1 MEQKQSKLNPY
12 SAKSLNAKLTL
23 ASYQYHNTGKSDLTD
38 EVYDQLFHE
47 LKAYVDTI
55 NWDEVSPIDLF
66 DPITTRVGAPI
77 SGFLPKIKHDE
88 QLLSLKNVFSIEA
101 IKEELD
107 RNRTLILNP
116 KLDGLAISLTYR
128 DGKLVRAVTRGDGEE
143 GENILHTVS
152 SILTVPRL
160 LPFAANLNV
169 RGEMVITK
177 HAFKKINEYRLTKG
191 EPEYANSRNAV
202 SGIIRMLHPDM
213 ELLKHLTFFA
223 YGIADSFID
232 NATMRY
238 FINSYSLSNDP
249 TDRNEITVEKVLR
262 QLPNLG
268 FSVKRF
274 RVVMADDQEG
284 IPSFIKLMT
293 ELRPNYDIDID
304 GVVIQYNSFELREEL
319 GHSSNYP
326 HYAVAYKF
334 PAETGTTILEDVEW
348 QVGRTGVITPVA
360 HVHSLRLAGV
370 DITSVTLHN
379 CAEIKRLGL
388 KINDTVVVSRQ
399 GDVIPKI
406 LNNFVDLRADEEI
419 YPEIEIP
426 KECPVCSTQTVM
438 SKDLTFVYCPNNT
451 SCGGR
456 LRTSIEHFASR
467 DAMDIR
473 GLGSG
478 YIKFFIDRG
487 WLSKISDIFKL
498 HEFKE
503 ELYELDGFGKV
514 SVDKLLTSIENSKVT
529 DLHRFIYGLGI
540 PLVGLSTAK
549 LIVAQFRTLEVIT
562 SVSAESYLDIEGIG
576 EITANSIVDYFS
588 IESNKEMI
596 EEMLKQGVTFH
607 EVKSNDLLPLKG
619 QTFVFT
625 GSFEFF
631 SRDEWEAVTEQLG
644 GKVSGSVS
652 FKTTALIQG
661 LGGGSKAEK
670 AKALNIPIYQESYFA
685 EMLKPYLSKLT

>member
-1 MEQKQSKLNPY
+1 MEKEKAKLTPHA
-12 SAKSLNAKLTL
+12 AKALNAKLTL
-23 ASYQYHNTGKSDLTD
+23 ASYKYHNYGISDIPD
-38 EVYDQLFHE
+38 EVYDELFHE
-47 LKAYVDTI
+47 LKEFVDTV
-55 NWDEVSPIDLF
+55 NWDEVSPVDRF
-66 DPITTRVGAPI
+66 DPITNRVGAPI
-77 SGFLPKIKHDE
+77 SGFLPKIKHE
-88 QLLSLKNVFSIEA
+88 KQLLSLKNVFSIDA
-101 IKEELD
+101 IKEELGLD
-107 RNRTLILNP
+107 RALILNP

-128 DGKLVRAVTRGDGEE
+128 GGKLVEAVTRGDGEE
-143 GENILHTVS
+143 GENIFHTVS

-160 LPFAANLNV
+160 LPINSDLNV

-177 HAFKKINEYRLTKG
+177 HAFKKINEYRLANN

-202 SGIIRMLHPDM
+202 SGIIRMLNPDM
-213 ELLKHLTFFA
+213 ELLKHLSFFA
-223 YGIADSFID
+223 YGIGTTTID
-232 NATMRY
+232 HDTSRWFKDTIVVDKDNQAK
-238 FINSYSLSNDP
+238 FEL
-249 TDRNEITVEKVLR
+249 TVEKVLR
-262 QLPNLG
+262 KLPSLG

-274 RVVMADDQEG
+274 RVVNVGEENL
-284 IPSFIKLMT
+284 ITTFIEDIT
-293 ELRPNYDIDID
+293 RLRPDYDIDID
-304 GVVIQYNSFELREEL
+304 GVVIQYSSFSLREEL

-334 PAETGTTILEDVEW
+334 PAETGKTTLEHVEW

-360 HVHSLRLAGV
+360 HVDAIRLAGV
-370 DITSVTLHN
+370 EITSVTLHN

-388 KINDTVVVSRQ
+388 KINDTVIVSRQ

-406 LNNFVDLRADEEI
+406 LNNIIDLRIDGEV

-478 YIKFFIDRG
+478 YIKFFIERG
-487 WLSKISDIFKL
+487 WLTKISDIFKL

-503 ELYELDGFGKV
+503 ELYDLDRFGKV
-514 SVDKLLTSIENSKVT
+514 SVDKLLASIENSKVT

-549 LIVAQFRTLEVIT
+549 LIVNQFRVLETIT
-562 SVSAESYLDIEGIG
+562 SVNAESFLDIEGIG

-596 EEMLKQGVTFH
+596 EDMLSQGVTFR

-625 GSFEFF
+625 GSFEFVT
-631 SRDEWEAVTEQLG
+631 RDEWEALTEQLG

-652 FKTTALIQG
+652 SKTTALIQG